1 LHHQDFLGILRAFLI
16 PAMHPIV
23 SDPHNH
29 VPEVSSDDLWG
40 DAEDLPLLAYRP
52 STILPP
58 RRPPPEAPSP
68 TATGARQ
75 EGLRIESAPQRRPAD
90 EASTP
95 LDVQKIDGS
104 VIRLDPEAPTQP
116 RMPRQEVKPQPV
128 FKKAAGAE
136 TSEWGSTKK
145 LPVRWILVIGAGITS
160 IIIAAL
166 LMLPFINRS
175 NAIGQRPG
183 QIDLA
188 VDTTDAIEDAV
199 LIEQLLNLQPEA
211 GALFRKYRTVATAD
225 DLATVVRDP
234 RTIIPL
240 IRANNRSVLISKRWN
255 PSEGAVWNVLPAN
268 GKPFGLLSGIYPDFS
283 KFNAYFVMEEDQL
296 RLDWKATSGYG
307 TATFDQL
314 SNNQGDP
321 AEIRATIIPSDYYS
335 PVFPETEFR
344 SYQLFSPDN
353 MKAVWCYASLGS
365 PAAKSLARL
374 FQGGTIL
381 KATKSPQKATL
392 RLERGPEGALPNQW
406 LVAEMLHEE
415 WISP

>member
-1 LHHQDFLGILRAFLI
+1 
-16 PAMHPIV
+16 MHPIV

-58 RRPPPEAPSP
+58 RRPPAEASSP

-75 EGLRIESAPQRRPAD
+75 EGLRIESTPQRRPAD

-116 RMPRQEVKPQPV
+116 RMPRQEVKPQPA
-128 FKKAAGAE
+128 FKKVAGAE
-136 TSEWGSTKK
+136 NSEWGRNKK
-145 LPVRWILVIGAGITS
+145 LPIRWVLGIGLLTLSLVVASLT
-160 IIIAAL
+160 L
-166 LMLPFINRS
+166 LPRINRA
-175 NAIGQRPG
+175 NAIGNRPG
-183 QIDLA
+183 QISLTL
-188 VDTTDAIEDAV
+188 DTTDAIEDAV
-199 LIEQLLNLQPEA
+199 LIEQLLNLQPQA
-211 GALFRKYRTVATAD
+211 GDLFKKYMTAATAD

-234 RTIIPL
+234 QSIIPL
-240 IRANNRSVLISKRWN
+240 IPENERSVLISARWS
-255 PSEGAVWNVLPAN
+255 PSEGAGWNVLPAN
-268 GKPFGLLSGIYPDFS
+268 GKPFGILSGTYPDFS
-283 KFNAYFVMEEDQL
+283 KFNACFVIEENQL

-307 TATFDQL
+307 TATFDEL
-314 SNNQGDP
+314 AANQGDP
-321 AEIRATIIPSDYYS
+321 AEIRASITPSDYYS

-353 MKAVWCYASLGS
+353 TKAVWCYARRGSAVAESLDG
-365 PAAKSLARL
+365 L
-374 FQGGTIL
+374 FSSGTIL
-381 KATKSPQKATL
+381 KAATTPQRVTV
-392 RLERGPEGALPNQW
+392 RLERGPEGALQNQW
-406 LVAEMLHEE
+406 LVAEILHED